1 MSRSVYQLGI
11 TSLVVIFLLMLGHF
25 IYKRSTESSIRG
37 ILLDDSSQMQRQNN
51 LNPNSCKNQED
62 TSIDAGKPPGQR
74 YISFFEDPCQEVPLP
89 SLVEFFKYLNTVTI
103 ICRNKVSF
111 GGEIQSGSLDG
122 NKIICMDPPYGL
134 AQVNCTIFSFGINN
148 EWSFDDA
155 MDHKGCKVYAFDPTM
170 GKESHYRTPNI
181 RFFNIGVGGEDVT
194 MNNEWKFTYCGV
206 SSVPATKAGGLD
218 SISVKCKW
226 TIARQIFILPKP
238 SGQRLTSEMRCS
250 SSVMTYKNI
259 VKLTSTENSPID
271 YLKMDIETSEIPFF
285 EESLYNSSRLLKRVK
300 QLGVEIHPDRGAMKR
315 LYTTLSYQM
324 SKPAD
329 STLDDDD
336 DDPDDI

>member
-1 MSRSVYQLGI
+1 
-11 TSLVVIFLLMLGHF
+11 
-25 IYKRSTESSIRG
+25 
-37 ILLDDSSQMQRQNN
+37 
-51 LNPNSCKNQED
+51 
-62 TSIDAGKPPGQR
+62 
-74 YISFFEDPCQEVPLP
+74 
-89 SLVEFFKYLNTVTI
+89 
-103 ICRNKVSF
+103 
-111 GGEIQSGSLDG
+111 
-122 NKIICMDPPYGL
+122 MDPPYGL
-134 AQVNCTIFSFGINN
+134 AQRNCIVFSFGINN

-155 MDHKGCKVYAFDPTM
+155 MDLKGCKVYAFDPTM

-250 SSVMTYKNI
+250 SSFMTYKSI

-271 YLKMDIETSEIPFF
+271 YFKMDVEGSEVSFF
-285 EESLYNSSRLLKRVK
+285 QEALYNSSQLLKKVK
-300 QLGVEIHPDRGAMKR
+300 QIGLEIHPYRGETLKGMAPKYWELFQKLECLGFR
-315 LYTTLSYQM
+315 LMHMNLNMVGGNSYTVNGTIYSGFYELVWM
-324 SKPAD
+324 MENPVE
-329 STLDDDD
+329 
-336 DDPDDI
+336 